1 MSPLQEIGIL
11 IIQTLGSIYLLIVML
26 RFLLQIARADFY
38 NPMSQFAVKAT
49 NPALLPLRK
58 IIPGVMGID
67 LASLVLAL
75 LLQYVVIQV
84 SAFILG
90 FGLINPLSVVI
101 WGLVGTLA
109 LTVNIFFWSLI
120 IMVVASW
127 VAPQSGHPALLLVNQ
142 LVEPI
147 MAPFRKIMPDMG
159 GIDLSPIFAF
169 LALNVAQ
176 VLVKYLAGA
185 AGISDGVRY
194 IVLGF

>member
-1 MSPLQEIGIL
+1 MSPFQEIGLL

-38 NPMSQFAVKAT
+38 NPMSQFAVTAT
-49 NPALLPLRK
+49 NPVLLPLRK
-58 IIPGVMGID
+58 VIPGLMGID

-75 LLQYVVIQV
+75 LLQYTVIQV

-90 FGLINPLSVVI
+90 FGVINPLSVVI

-120 IMVVASW
+120 IMVIASW
-127 VAPQSGHPALLLVNQ
+127 VAPQSSHPALLLVNQ

-169 LALNVAQ
+169 LALNVVQ
-176 VLVKYLAGA
+176 ILVKYLANA

-194 IVLGF
+194 IVMGL

>member
-75 LLQYVVIQV
+75 LLQYGVIQV

-120 IMVVASW
+120 IMVIASW

-169 LALNVAQ
+169 LALNVVQ

-194 IVLGF
+194 IVMGF

>member
-11 IIQTLGSIYLLIVML
+11 IIQTLGSIYLLIIML

-120 IMVVASW
+120 IMVIASW

>member
-11 IIQTLGSIYLLIVML
+11 IIQTLGSIYLLIIML

-90 FGLINPLSVVI
+90 FGIINPLSVVI

-120 IMVVASW
+120 IMVIASW